1 MRISGFKQ
9 LSALAAAALVAGACA
24 DPAAPRA
31 ARVTV
36 EDPNLVITS
45 IRTDISNFPAGL
57 GEGEHRLCKAANAGA
72 PQQSFS
78 FSVSRGGATPEIIAL
93 APGQCVDLTFAP
105 GLSGGDAFEFL
116 TITEAAPAANWALG
130 DIDITRY
137 IPTFFPNYQPPA
149 GAINSYDLNTRT
161 ATVGVNADYSTVV
174 TFNNVYTP
182 PPPPPPPVGCTYTQ
196 GYWKNHS
203 AAGPA
208 PYDDGW
214 KALAGGLEHN
224 TIFFASGK
232 TWLALFRTPVRGS
245 AYVALAH
252 QYMAAKLNV
261 LNGAAASANVLAA
274 LVTAESYFSGN
285 NVSITGLAGLL
296 DNYNNGLLGTPH
308 CGSTLD

>member
-1 MRISGFKQ
+1 MKMRVMALKQ

-31 ARVTV
+31 VRVTA
-36 EDPNLVITS
+36 EDPNLAITS

-72 PQQSFS
+72 PQQVFS
-78 FSVSRGGATPEIIAL
+78 FSVSRSGGTPEVHAL

-105 GLSGGDAFEFL
+105 GLKGGAVFEFL
-116 TITEAAPAANWALG
+116 TITEAAPAANWVLG

-149 GAINSYDLNTRT
+149 GAINSYDVNTRT
-161 ATVGVNADYSTVV
+161 ATVAVNADYSTVV

-182 PPPPPPPVGCTYTQ
+182 PPPSIGCTYTQ

-224 TIFFASGK
+224 TIFYSSGK

-245 AYVALAH
+245 AYVSLAH

-261 LNGAAASANVLAA
+261 LNGAAAPTNVLAA
-274 LVTAESYFSGN
+274 LATAESYFGGSS
-285 NVSITGLAGLL
+285 VSITGLASLL
-296 DNYNNGLLGTPH
+296 DEYNNGRLGTPH
-308 CGSTLD
+308 CGSTVD